1 MDISTTQTV
10 TFSPGKIIFQEGD
23 APDNMYIIVRGN
35 VRILKTKKN
44 GDKLL
49 LAELRSGNSLGE
61 MSLISGLPRS
71 ATAIAVNDVQAKKIT
86 KSLFQ
91 QSVTGVQPWAR
102 PWATNGMG
110 SMALRHDGT
119 PYRGINQFMLGLYQQ
134 LEGFTSCYWMTYK
147 QAKELGGQVRKGE
160 KSNMSVFF
168 KPIEKKD
175 DNGDVVERFGF
186 WKAFAIFNAS
196 QIDGLPAKYYPDPDA
211 VQPEGRNEAIDAWFA
226 ALPATI
232 TYGGNSAHLNLRTG
246 IVHMPD
252 FEQFKSAD
260 GFYSTQAHECV
271 HWQGLQNDE
280 IERAAFGSVN
290 YAKEELVAEMGA
302 AFTMAHLG
310 LASEPRP
317 DHASY
322 IASWLQKLKDDKKF
336 IFQAASKAQARVDQL
351 VDAAERKAEA
361 A

>member
-1 MDISTTQTV
+1 M
-10 TFSPGKIIFQEGD
+10 
-23 APDNMYIIVRGN
+23 
-35 VRILKTKKN
+35 TKQ
-44 GDKLL
+44 
-49 LAELRSGNSLGE
+49 R
-61 MSLISGLPRS
+61 R
-71 ATAIAVNDVQAKKIT
+71 DVQQEIT
-86 KSLFQ
+86 DK
-91 QSVTGVQPWAR
+91 VIEAIEAGVQPWSR
-102 PWATNGMG
+102 PWASHGMG

-119 PYRGINQFMLGLYQQ
+119 PYKGINQFMLGLYQQ
-134 LEGFTSCYWMTYK
+134 LNGFTSCYWMTYK
-147 QAKELGGQVRKGE
+147 QAQELGGQVRKGE
-160 KSNMSVFF
+160 KSNTSVFF
-168 KPIEKKD
+168 KPVEKKD
-175 DNGDVVERFGF
+175 ASGNVVERFGF

-211 VQPEGRNEAIDAWFA
+211 VAVQPEGRNEAVDAWFA

-232 TYGGNSAHLNLRTG
+232 TYGGNSAHLNLNTG
-246 IVHMPD
+246 IVHMPA
-252 FEQFKSAD
+252 FEQFKSAAD
-260 GFYSTQAHECV
+260 FYSTQAHECI

-351 VDAAERKAEA
+351 VDVAERKAEA